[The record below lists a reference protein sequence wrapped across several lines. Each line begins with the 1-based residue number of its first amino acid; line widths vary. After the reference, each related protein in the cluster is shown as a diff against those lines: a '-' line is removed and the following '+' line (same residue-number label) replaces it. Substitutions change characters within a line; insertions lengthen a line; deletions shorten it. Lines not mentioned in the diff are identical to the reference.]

1 MKKLFSIL
9 IVLCIAATVFAVG
22 SVKVGGAFGFSAG
35 KTAVVY
41 VSEDP
46 AHYELDYKYKT
57 SGFGFDVSGS
67 YDLSDSL
74 SVWADFNM
82 LFNSDFKYQPNGVE
96 SYNSIKEMYDDHYK
110 DKEGGYIVKN
120 SISGAAGVAY
130 KLALNAPVDV
140 KVGGGLFVER
150 IRAEYGD
157 AKSTF
162 LYKVINLGLALYADA
177 QYKVA
182 DNIGVGLTVMPR
194 LGIYNFMET
203 KMVFSHYDDDEKG
216 KSFQIGF
223 SMPVV
228 VGASYSF

>member
-22 SVKVGGAFGFSAG
+22 SVKIGGAFGFSAG
-35 KTAVVY
+35 KTSN
-41 VSEDP
+41 VSDNEI
-46 AHYELDYKYKT
+46 ELYYKYKT
-57 SGFGFDVSGS
+57 SGLGLDVAGS

-82 LFNSDFKYQPNGVE
+82 LFNSDFKYQPNGAE
-96 SYNSIKEMYDDHYK
+96 KYNSIKDMYDDYYK

-150 IRAEYGD
+150 IRGEYGD
-157 AKSTF
+157 ANVIF
-162 LYKVINLGLALYADA
+162 LWKVINLGLALYADA

-182 DNIGVGLTVMPR
+182 DNIGVGITVMPR
-194 LGIYNFMET
+194 LGVYNITESKNANKLIPIFDSD
-203 KMVFSHYDDDEKG
+203 VWG
-216 KSFQIGF
+216 NSFQICF